1 MAGCTDASG
10 IMLGLKR
17 IQCRGLMI
25 GRNCGRFA
33 SNVIASDWLILD
45 ASLKS
50 SFGCQRPVCM
60 AAIINPHD
68 NVVRLDISNIYAIL
82 IVGMSYP
89 GGLLNPIPVNRL
101 VHAFP

>member
-10 IMLGLKR
+10 IMLGFKR

-33 SNVIASDWLILD
+33 SKVIASDWLVLD

-68 NVVRLDISNIYAIL
+68 NVMGLEMLKVYAGL
-82 IVGMSYP
+82 IVGMSSP
-89 GGLLNPIPVNRL
+89 GGLLKFNIGEP
-101 VHAFP
+101 